1 MANEN
6 EQLGGPLPVALPA
19 QGRKP
24 KSPGRVAAA
33 RRLNEMGL
41 RGPGGR
47 MPVHGIRALES
58 MLSRGQNP
66 EGRIGQ
72 LLAEFEQ
79 GFLADL
85 GGPEDASAKEVG
97 LCRRLAELELL
108 IGLVK
113 ARLTTGR
120 GGPRRLPWAREKDL
134 LTVHG
139 HLTDSFTRTALALG
153 LQRRAKPVPSL
164 EDYIAQKYGHDPDD
178 DDGAQAQPEGALVS
192 DPDREPIRT
201 SGDSEPEEPPV

>member
-1 MANEN
+1 MANES
-6 EQLGGPLPVALPA
+6 EQIAKPLPSALPA

-33 RRLNEMGL
+33 RRLNELGL

-47 MPVHGIRALES
+47 MPVHGIRALEA
-58 MLSRGQNP
+58 MLSRGQAP
-66 EGRIGQ
+66 EGKIGT
-72 LLAEFEQ
+72 LLADFEQ

-85 GGPEDASAKEVG
+85 GGPDEASAKETG

-139 HLTDSFTRTALALG
+139 HLTDSFTRTALAIG
-153 LQRRAKPVPSL
+153 LARRARPVPSL
-164 EDYIAQKYGHDPDD
+164 AEYLEGKYGQQPDGDGDGDP
-178 DDGAQAQPEGALVS
+178 GRPG
-192 DPDREPIRT
+192 T
-201 SGDSEPEEPPV
+201 DSEAVVSKSDEPTET